1 MRAAVL
7 LVVLVSV
14 AHADDASALFK
25 RGVDALRAR
34 DYAAATTAFQ
44 QSYALS
50 PKEATMCNLA
60 LTYDRWPGHVAE
72 AIESYR
78 KCAEDDTSGRFRD
91 HALVRARQLREQL
104 AATPPVEQHA
114 EPGPESP
121 KQPAP
126 PPTVAAPTVAAPPV
140 AAPTPPVAAPTL
152 PPAAIV
158 QSAPP
163 APRTRPF
170 FHDGAAVTLTALG
183 VLGIAGG
190 VGIAVAGQLDD
201 KSIASTDDLGQKAAL
216 YNRAGV
222 LEPAGYAVL
231 AVGGALIVAGVV
243 EWAVHG
249 RHVQP

>member
-7 LVVLVSV
+7 LVALASV
-14 AHADDASALFK
+14 AHADDAPALFK
-25 RGVDALRAR
+25 RGVDALRAQ
-34 DYAAATTAFQ
+34 DYAAAAAAFR

-50 PKEATMCNLA
+50 PKEATMCYLA

-104 AATPPVEQHA
+104 AATPPAEQNA

-121 KQPAP
+121 KPPAP
-126 PPTVAAPTVAAPPV
+126 PPPATTPPVAAPPVAAPPV
-140 AAPTPPVAAPTL
+140 AAPTPPPV
-152 PPAAIV
+152 AIV
-158 QSAPP
+158 RSAPP

-170 FHDGAAVTLTALG
+170 FHDGAAVALTALG

-201 KSIASTDDLGQKAAL
+201 NAIATTDDLGQKAAL
-216 YNRAGV
+216 YNRAGI
-222 LEPAGYAVL
+222 LEPAGYATI
-231 AVGGALIVAGVV
+231 AVGGALVVVGVV

-249 RHVQP
+249 RHVRP